1 MKKILAIAW
10 KDTRIRFQSPG
21 ELLYFLILPVI
32 FTFLVGTVFAGGGA
46 DDRLYLPVVDLDQ
59 SRASAELVEWLARS
73 DSIRPEVLAAD
84 EAQALFDDN
93 EVVAVLT
100 IPAGYEARLI
110 ESHGL
115 TLDLVKDP
123 SNQNSLVVEQI
134 LAGAAADLS
143 RARAVAA
150 NSVSAAEVIQPFQ
163 DAEQRQAF
171 YDDSLAAAQAEFADS
186 PQRLTM
192 VQAVRTEEEF
202 FDTFDMASYSSAGQ
216 LITWV
221 FIPLLGISAYFAYER
236 SQGTLRRLLTTPTET
251 STLLLGLIVGQF
263 VVAMVQMGILIAFGQ
278 FVMDV
283 NWGQNIPALLLLMSA
298 FAISSVAFG
307 TMLATFVKTQSQAG
321 NLSIMLG
328 MTMALM
334 GGCWWPLELFPQ
346 TVKTAVKILP
356 TTWTMNGLTDL
367 ITRGASTM
375 DILPNVG
382 VLLLF
387 ALVFFAVGLRRLRFE

>member
-10 KDTRIRFQSPG
+10 KDTRIRFQSTG
-21 ELLYFLILPVI
+21 ELLYFIILPVI
-32 FTFLVGTVFAGGGA
+32 FTFLLGTVFSEDEG
-46 DDRLYLPVVDLDQ
+46 DQRLVLPVIDGDQ
-59 SRASAELVEWLARS
+59 SLASAELIDWLAQS
-73 DSIRPEVLAAD
+73 DSIRPEVLTD
-84 EAQALFDDN
+84 EEAYALFDDN

-100 IPAGYEARLI
+100 IPSGYQAGLI
-110 ESHGL
+110 DSQTV

-123 SNQNSLVVEQI
+123 SNQDSLVVEQI
-134 LAGAAADLS
+134 LASAAAELS
-143 RARAVAA
+143 RARTIAA
-150 NSVSAAEVIQPFQ
+150 NSVDAAEAIQPFA
-163 DAEQRQAF
+163 DAEERQAF
-171 YDDSLAAAQAEFADS
+171 YDDALADAQAEFANAPD
-186 PQRLTM
+186 RLTF
-192 VQAVRTEEEF
+192 VQAVRTDENF

-221 FIPLLGISAYFAYER
+221 FIPLLATSAYFAYER
-236 SQGTLRRLLTTPTET
+236 SQGTLRRLLTTPTDT
-251 STLLLGLIVGQF
+251 STLLLGLIFGQF
-263 VVAMVQMGILIAFGQ
+263 VVAMIQMAILIAFGR
-278 FVMDV
+278 FVMNV
-283 NWGQNIPALLLLMSA
+283 NWGQDIPALVLLMSA

-307 TMLATFVKTQSQAG
+307 TMLATFVRTESQAG
-321 NLSIMLG
+321 NMSIMLG

-346 TVKTAVKILP
+346 TVKTIVKILP

-387 ALVFFAVGLRRLRFE
+387 TLIFFVIGIRRLRFE

>member
-10 KDTRIRFQSPG
+10 KDARIRFQSPG

-32 FTFLVGTVFAGGGA
+32 FTFLVGTVFAGSDG
-46 DDRLYLPVVDLDQ
+46 DDRLRLPIVDLDQ
-59 SRASAELVEWLARS
+59 SRASAELIDWLAQS
-73 DSIRPEVLAAD
+73 DSIRPEVLPAA

-93 EVVAVLT
+93 DVVAVLT
-100 IPAGYEARLI
+100 IPSEYEA
-110 ESHGL
+110 GL
-115 TLDLVKDP
+115 VASQTVSLDLVKDP

-134 LAGAAADLS
+134 LASAVAELG
-143 RARAVAA
+143 RARSVAA
-150 NSVSAAEVIQPFQ
+150 NSAAAAETIQPFAN
-163 DAEQRQAF
+163 AEGRQAF
-171 YDDSLAAAQAEFADS
+171 YDDSLAAAQAEFAAA
-186 PQRLTM
+186 PQRIM
-192 VQAVRTEEEF
+192 QVQAVRTQEDF

-221 FIPLLGISAYFAYER
+221 FIPLLGTSAYFAYER

-251 STLLLGLIVGQF
+251 SSLLLGMIFGQF
-263 VVAMVQMGILIAFGQ
+263 VVAMAQMGILIAFGQ

-283 NWGQNIPALLLLMSA
+283 QWGQDIPALLLLMSA

-346 TVKTAVKILP
+346 TVKTVVKILP

-387 ALVFFAVGLRRLRFE
+387 ALVFFVVGIRRLRFE

>member
-1 MKKILAIAW
+1 
-10 KDTRIRFQSPG
+10 
-21 ELLYFLILPVI
+21 
-32 FTFLVGTVFAGGGA
+32 
-46 DDRLYLPVVDLDQ
+46 
-59 SRASAELVEWLARS
+59 
-73 DSIRPEVLAAD
+73 VLSAD
-84 EAQALFDDN
+84 EAQTLFDDN
-93 EVVAVLT
+93 QVIAVLT
-100 IPAGYEARLI
+100 IPPGYEANLI
-110 ESHGL
+110 DSHPV

-134 LAGAAADLS
+134 LASGAAELS
-143 RARAVAA
+143 RARTVAA
-150 NSVSAAEVIQPFQ
+150 NSVAAAEALQPFQ
-163 DAEQRQAF
+163 DAELRQAF
-171 YDDSLAAAQAEFADS
+171 YDDSLAAAQAEFAHA
-186 PQRLTM
+186 PQRLSL
-192 VQAVRTEEEF
+192 VQAVRTEENF

-221 FIPLLGISAYFAYER
+221 FIPLLGVSAYFAYER
-236 SQGTLRRLLTTPTET
+236 SQGTLRRLLTTPTEK
-251 STLLLGLIVGQF
+251 STLLLGLIFGQF
-263 VVAMVQMGILIAFGQ
+263 VVAIVQMGILIAFGQ
-278 FVMDV
+278 FVMNV
-283 NWGQNIPALLLLMSA
+283 KWGQNIPALLLLMSA

-387 ALVFFAVGLRRLRFE
+387 ALVFFVVGIRRLRFE

>member
-21 ELLYFLILPVI
+21 ELLYFFILPVV
-32 FTFLVGTVFAGGGA
+32 FTFLLGTVFSGTGA
-46 DDRLYLPVVDLDQ
+46 DDRLHLPVVDLDQ
-59 SRASAELVEWLARS
+59 SSASAELIDWLAHS
-73 DSIRPEVLAAD
+73 DSLRPEVLSAD
-84 EAQALFDDN
+84 EAQTLFDDN
-93 EVVAVLT
+93 QVIAVLT
-100 IPAGYEARLI
+100 IPPGYEANLI
-110 ESHGL
+110 DSHPV

-134 LAGAAADLS
+134 LASGAAELS
-143 RARAVAA
+143 RARTVAA
-150 NSVSAAEVIQPFQ
+150 NSVAAAEALQPFQ
-163 DAEQRQAF
+163 DAELRQAF
-171 YDDSLAAAQAEFADS
+171 YDDSLAAAQAEFAHA
-186 PQRLTM
+186 PQRLSL
-192 VQAVRTEEEF
+192 VQAVRTEENF

-221 FIPLLGISAYFAYER
+221 FIPLLGVSAYFAYER
-236 SQGTLRRLLTTPTET
+236 SQGTLRRLLTTPTEK
-251 STLLLGLIVGQF
+251 STLLLGLIFGQF
-263 VVAMVQMGILIAFGQ
+263 VVAIVQMGILIAFGQ
-278 FVMDV
+278 FVMNV
-283 NWGQNIPALLLLMSA
+283 KWGQNIPALLLLMSA

-387 ALVFFAVGLRRLRFE
+387 ALVFFVVGIRRLRFE